1 LPLRIGCVKY
11 LNARPLIWGWPGKV
25 DFDHPSALCQ
35 KLARGDLEVALVS
48 SLEYLRQPIYR
59 IVNDVSIAARGPV
72 YSVVVAHQ
80 SPLESISII
89 ERDAASQTS
98 LVLLQLLLAEKKIV
112 PQIVPADGAPA
123 GGERAQLVIGDQA
136 IRFRAEHGA
145 KFEYWDLAQAWHEM
159 TNLPFVFALWLI
171 RPEVDSPN
179 ELADRLRKIRTEN
192 LRNIE
197 DLIAAQTD
205 VSAVFC
211 RRYYSEHL
219 CFDLGETEMAGL
231 LEFHRRCRAN
241 TIPVAA
247 ELPLRLV

>member
-1 LPLRIGCVKY
+1 MPLRIGCVKY

-35 KLARGDLEVALVS
+35 KLARGDLDVALVS

-59 IVNDVSIAARGPV
+59 IVDGVSIAARGAV

-80 SPLESISII
+80 APLERISII
-89 ERDAASQTS
+89 ERDTASQTS
-98 LVLLQLLLAEKKIV
+98 LILLQLLLPEKKIA
-112 PQIVPADGAPA
+112 PQIVPAEAAPT
-123 GGERAQLVIGDQA
+123 GGKRAQLLIGDQA
-136 IRFRAEHGA
+136 IRFRAEQRA

-179 ELADRLRKIRTEN
+179 GIADRLRKIRNEN

-211 RRYYSEHL
+211 RKYYSEHL
-219 CFDLGETEMAGL
+219 CFDLGETEKAGL
-231 LEFHRRCRAN
+231 LEFHRRCRVNAM
-241 TIPVAA
+241 PVASD
-247 ELPLRLV
+247 LPLHLV